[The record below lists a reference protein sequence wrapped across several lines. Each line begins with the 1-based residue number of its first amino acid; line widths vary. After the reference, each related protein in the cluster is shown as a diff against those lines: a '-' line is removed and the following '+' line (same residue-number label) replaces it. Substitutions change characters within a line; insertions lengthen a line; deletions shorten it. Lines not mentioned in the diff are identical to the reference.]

1 MSKHRF
7 VMGTLLAIAAA
18 LPLAAPRS
26 ADARV
31 FFGVGIGFP
40 FFSFGFPFTPFPY
53 YPPVVYAPP
62 PVVYAPPPVYAA
74 PPVNY
79 GVTSP
84 AAGGPSAVARCVTS
98 SFVCPLRNVRPVG
111 QSCSCPDNANRL
123 IPGRVG

>member
-1 MSKHRF
+1 MSKRCF
-7 VMGTLLAIAAA
+7 VLGTLLAVAAA

-40 FFSFGFPFTPFPY
+40 AFGFGFPFYAPYY
-53 YPPVVYAPP
+53 YPPPVYYPP
-62 PVVYAPPPVYAA
+62 PIVYAPPPVYAA

-84 AAGGPSAVARCVTS
+84 VDGGPSAMARCVTGS
-98 SFVCPLRNVRPVG
+98 VICPLRYVKPVG
-111 QSCSCPDNANRL
+111 ESCSCPDSVGRL
-123 IPGRVG
+123 VPGRVG